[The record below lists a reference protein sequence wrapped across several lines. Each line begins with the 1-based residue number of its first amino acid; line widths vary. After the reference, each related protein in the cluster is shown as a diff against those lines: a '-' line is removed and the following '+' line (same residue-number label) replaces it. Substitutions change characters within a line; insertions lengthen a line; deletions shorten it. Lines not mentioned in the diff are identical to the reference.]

1 MLNKLSKKQ
10 TKDYKNKR
18 QDKKKEEEKAMEDEK
33 RAAAKAK
40 QLQMIKYEGRVQMR
54 RTKPKQL
61 RKKKT
66 PPKRDEE
73 EEMKLKYLGDLEKL
87 HAEFMAAKQQH

>member
-1 MLNKLSKKQ
+1 
-10 TKDYKNKR
+10 
-18 QDKKKEEEKAMEDEK
+18 
-33 RAAAKAK
+33 
-40 QLQMIKYEGRVQMR
+40 MIKYEGRVQMR

-87 HAEFMAAKQQH
+87 HAEFMAAKQQRW